1 MRQAITG
8 VLIPFLLTGISHG
21 QTSCDADLNGDLVV
35 NLEDLLGMLVHY
47 GDSCAITQII
57 HPTLV
62 VSEIHYNPNS
72 LQGNDSDWEFLE
84 LFNPNE
90 NVVPL
95 HGWMLSD
102 AVSHSFTEMDS
113 IGAFSF
119 FVVARN
125 ADTLSTV
132 VAQEIGLAEWDSGGG
147 SITQG
152 KQSHCLTQMKRPW
165 FQYPMKTTMDG
176 SKHLMEK
183 VPLWSLWTS
192 IYRMQKSL
200 RGQLHLSLA
209 EPQECQIPCG
219 VCQIMNESGR

>member
-90 NVVPL
+90 NVIPL
-95 HGWMLSD
+95 QGWMLSD

-132 VAQEIGLAEWDSGGG
+132 VAQEIGLAEWNSGGG
-147 SITQG
+147 LNNTGGTITLLNPGEEAVVSISYEDNDGWIETPDG
-152 KQSHCLTQMKRPW
+152 EGPSLEL
-165 FQYPMKTTMDG
+165 MDFNLPNAEVASWAASFVFG
-176 SKHLMEK
+176 GTPGMSNSM
-183 VPLWSLWTS
+183 W
-192 IYRMQKSL
+192 
-200 RGQLHLSLA
+200 GLSDT
-209 EPQECQIPCG
+209 E
-219 VCQIMNESGR
+219 